1 MTCSAAPLNCPMTP
15 HARLL
20 GRDLGG
26 ELPFSNE
33 RKRYLTHLTVR
44 KPDRIVILSVSE
56 IEAIES
62 AGNYVVVQAG
72 KDALVVRETLAAL
85 SEQLEPEKFMRV
97 SRSAIVNLRHV
108 KELLPNFVGDKA
120 VVLRSGKHLTVTR
133 RLRDVEEALK
143 FS

>member
-1 MTCSAAPLNCPMTP
+1 MTP
-15 HARLL
+15 QAQVF

-26 ELPFSNE
+26 ELPFSSG

-56 IEAIES
+56 IEAIEA

-72 KDALVVRETLAAL
+72 KNALVLRETLAAL

-108 KELLPNFVGDKA
+108 KELLPNFVGDKV
-120 VVLRSGKHLTVTR
+120 VVLTSGKHLPVTR

>member
-1 MTCSAAPLNCPMTP
+1 MRP

-20 GRDLGG
+20 DDHTGSKIS
-26 ELPFSNE
+26 LPSE

-44 KPDRIVILSVSE
+44 KGDRIVILNVRE

-72 KDALVVRETLAAL
+72 KEALVVRETLVAL
-85 SEQLEPEKFMRV
+85 SELLEPEKFMRV
-97 SRSAIVNLRHV
+97 SRSAIVNLSRV

-120 VVLRSGKHLTVTR
+120 VVLQSGKHLTVTR
-133 RLRDVEEALK
+133 RLRDLEEALK

>member
-1 MTCSAAPLNCPMTP
+1 MRPYARTLGDRGSKIPLSS
-15 HARLL
+15 
-20 GRDLGG
+20 D
-26 ELPFSNE
+26 
-33 RKRYLTHLTVR
+33 RKRFLTHLTVR
-44 KPDRIVILSVSE
+44 KGDRIVILSVSE

-72 KDALVVRETLAAL
+72 KEALVVRETLAAL
-85 SEQLEPEKFMRV
+85 SGQLEPQKFMRI
-97 SRSAIVNLRHV
+97 SRSAIVNLSRV

-120 VVLRSGKHLTVTR
+120 VVLQSGKCLTVTR